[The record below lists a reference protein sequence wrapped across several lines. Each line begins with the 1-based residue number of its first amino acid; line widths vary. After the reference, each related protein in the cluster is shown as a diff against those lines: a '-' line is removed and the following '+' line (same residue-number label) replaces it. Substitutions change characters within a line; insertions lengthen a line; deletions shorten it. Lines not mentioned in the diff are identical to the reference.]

1 MLVAGGLFDVILS
14 MVGGGS
20 QDGVTLR
27 FVSAMHLGSVKKKPP
42 QGRENTPQMTG
53 TFGDEKIICYIMIE
67 VFDAN
72 MCIYTPIYICI
83 F

>member
-27 FVSAMHLGSVKKKPP
+27 FVSAMHLGGVKKKNRPK
-42 QGRENTPQMTG
+42 GKHTTN
-53 TFGDEKIICYIMIE
+53 DWDIW
-67 VFDAN
+67 
-72 MCIYTPIYICI
+72 
-83 F
+83 